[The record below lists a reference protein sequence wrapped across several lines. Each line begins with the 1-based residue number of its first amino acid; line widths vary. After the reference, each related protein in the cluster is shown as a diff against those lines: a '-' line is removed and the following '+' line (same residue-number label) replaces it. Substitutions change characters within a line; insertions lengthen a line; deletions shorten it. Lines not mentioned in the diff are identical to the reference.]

1 MSHASTVDEQ
11 QRILRYWWMLELFS
25 PQPVPTPTP
34 RAVRPADRQVIAWT
48 PGHPL
53 PWEALRPPAPLGGT
67 RRVWQHT
74 VFLGVYNL
82 ESTYEYLHQAFGED
96 TDAYDERPAGRSACA
111 GILVDST
118 GRVIAASGVLSSAL
132 WAVARLTARGAGDR
146 AWADGFPETAQAF
159 VEAIDEHE
167 GARREAAGA
176 DTAPTQDAESLMA
189 VLRLAQN
196 VAGIAGTPSLATD
209 GIVIQSVAVSAQR
222 AEDVGDID
230 FLNSFFLDDLAAVR
244 ADLARTR
251 SCGDALNAYLTG
263 DRALDRQ
270 QRVDVMVEG
279 DTVTA
284 LVGVDRLP
292 KGRWLSNPAHVL
304 SLRQQFAVNQ
314 ALTDL
319 APKHGLMGVNGPPG
333 TGKTTMLRD
342 ILAGNVVERA
352 RRLAALVRPED
363 AFTATTHQWTAKD
376 GHQRTVRGLRPELT
390 GFEMVVA
397 SANNAAVENVTTEI
411 PGQDAI
417 DERWRD
423 VADYF
428 PDIATAIL
436 GSDRGGTSESAGD
449 ENAEDDDARA
459 RSAWGLVAARLGNKR
474 NRSTFHTEFWF
485 DKKDPNTKQP
495 VPGSAPR
502 MQTRLAQW
510 RDGDVAPTPWP
521 VARVAFAHAERTVDA
536 LMAKRRDMQE
546 RHRRLPPAVAD
557 EVQQQAAASL
567 ARTDVAQATEHLQT
581 GRADAERAEQVWAK
595 AAAARQRQVDVKPG
609 ILEIVFTLGRAVKA
623 WRTALHPFDE
633 RLHEADRAR
642 AGAQAVALD
651 LEHRLTGAH
660 RALAT
665 AEAALVVATSTLE
678 ELRRQTTADQD
689 ALGAAYPDEAWTGD
703 ERELRTPWLDAEL
716 DEARSNLFLAALHL
730 HRDFLACMA
739 GDLSHGLRAAL
750 DVVAGSGPHGLE
762 PAKKLAAWQLFFLV
776 VPLVSTTFASFGRM
790 FGDIG
795 RDSIGWLLIDEAGQ
809 ASPQYA
815 AGAIWRAKRVVAV
828 GDPLQLQPVVTIPQK
843 VQRDIATAYAVS
855 DTWMAPRASV
865 QTLADRVA
873 RHGTTLQQGDGP
885 VWVSAPLT
893 VHRRCDDPMF
903 SLCNTIAYNDIMVN
917 GVTRNH
923 DDPARPDLFDSP
935 TGPRIAASHWVDE
948 PALTPGTHL
957 QENQIARL
965 ENALAYLQKAG
976 VPMKDVIA
984 ISPFRT
990 VADRLKTLAN
1000 TYTDLQAGT
1009 IHTAQGREASV
1020 VILVLGGDPSSPGA
1034 KAWAASSVNLVNV
1047 AASRA
1052 KRRLYVIGDRK
1063 AWSAHNY
1070 FRQLA
1075 ASLAPISRRTP
1086 LEP

>member
-1 MSHASTVDEQ
+1 MSHASSVDVQ
-11 QRILRYWWMLELFS
+11 QRVLRYWWMLELFS
-25 PQPVPTPTP
+25 PQQVPKPTP
-34 RAVRPADRQVIAWT
+34 RATRPAHRQVIEWGPAD
-48 PGHPL
+48 PL
-53 PWEALRPPAPLGGT
+53 PWEALRPPAPIGKT

-74 VFLGVYNL
+74 VFFGVYDL
-82 ESTYEYLHQAFGED
+82 EATYTHLHRAFGVD
-96 TDAYDERPAGRSACA
+96 RDAYDERPAGRSACA
-111 GILVDST
+111 GILIDGQ
-118 GRVIAASGVLSSAL
+118 GRLIADSGVLSSAL
-132 WAVARLTARGAGDR
+132 WAVAQLTDRGAQDPT
-146 AWADGFPETAQAF
+146 WADGFPVAAAAF
-159 VEAIDEHE
+159 VEAVDKHE
-167 GARREAAGA
+167 GTRREEG
-176 DTAPTQDAESLMA
+176 DEDLPPVQDAPSLLA
-189 VLRLAQN
+189 VLRIAQN
-196 VAGIAGTPSLATD
+196 ASGIAETPSFAAD

-222 AEDVGDID
+222 GEDAGDTD

-244 ADLARTR
+244 ADVTSSRGCGEALA
-251 SCGDALNAYLTG
+251 AYLTG
-263 DRALDRQ
+263 DGALEQ
-270 QRVDVMVEG
+270 QHRVDVMVADE
-279 DTVTA
+279 TVTDM
-284 LVGVDRLP
+284 VGVGRLP
-292 KGRWLSNPAHVL
+292 KGRWLSDPAHVL

-319 APKHGLMGVNGPPG
+319 ASTNGLMGVNGPPG

-352 RRLAALVRPED
+352 RRLAALARPED
-363 AFTATTHQWTAKD
+363 AFTATTHRWTAKD
-376 GHQRTVRGLRPELT
+376 GHPRKVRALRPELT

-397 SANNAAVENVTTEI
+397 SANNVAVENVTTEI
-411 PGQDAI
+411 PGQEAI
-417 DERWRD
+417 DARWRD

-436 GSDRGGTSESAGD
+436 DSDRGDSSEG
-449 ENAEDDDARA
+449 EDDEGAQDGA
-459 RSAWGLVAARLGNKR
+459 RSLGAWGLVAARLGNKR
-474 NRSTFHTEFWF
+474 NRSAFHTEFWF
-485 DKKDPNTKQP
+485 DKKDPKTNQP
-495 VPGSAPR
+495 VPGSVPR
-502 MQTRLAQW
+502 MQTCLAQW
-510 RDGDVAPTPWP
+510 RDDTAAHTPWP
-521 VARVAFAHAERTVDA
+521 DARVAFAQAERAVDA
-536 LMAKRRDMQE
+536 LIAKRRDMQE
-546 RHRRLPPAVAD
+546 RNQRVPQAVAD
-557 EVQQQAAASL
+557 EVQQRAAARL
-567 ARTDVAQATEHLQT
+567 ARAHVAQATEDLQS
-581 GRADAERAEQVWAK
+581 GRATAERTEQAWAEASR
-595 AAAARQRQVDVKPG
+595 ARQWHIDIRPG
-609 ILEIVFTLGRAVKA
+609 ILETVFTLGRAVRA

-642 AGAQAVALD
+642 AGAQAAALD

-660 RALAT
+660 RALT
-665 AEAALVVATSTLE
+665 AAEDALAITTSTLE
-678 ELRRQTTADQD
+678 RLRRQTIADKD
-689 ALGAAYPDEAWTGD
+689 ALGPAYPGEAWTGD
-703 ERELRTPWLDAEL
+703 ERELRTPWLNAEL

-739 GDLSHGLRAAL
+739 GELSHGLRAAL

-843 VQRDIATAYAVS
+843 AQRDIATAYGVS
-855 DTWMAPRASV
+855 DTWIPPRASV
-865 QTLADRVA
+865 QTLADRVTA
-873 RHGTTLQQGDGP
+873 HGTTLQHGDEP

-903 SLCNTIAYNDIMVN
+903 SLCNTIAYNNIMVN

-965 ENALAYLQKAG
+965 ERALAYLRAG
-976 VPMKDVIA
+976 GVSMDDVIA
-984 ISPFRT
+984 ISPFRA
-990 VADRLKTLAN
+990 VADRLKTLAKS
-1000 TYTDLQAGT
+1000 YDGLQAGT

-1020 VILVLGGDPSSPGA
+1020 VFLILGGDPASPGA
-1034 KAWAASSVNLVNV
+1034 KVWAASSVNLVNV

-1052 KRRLYVIGDRK
+1052 KRRLYVIGDHD
-1063 AWSAHNY
+1063 AWAAHNY

-1075 ASLAPISRRTP
+1075 ASLAPTSQGTSHGP
-1086 LEP
+1086 